1 LLQNVR
7 DDESIQ
13 HEGFALAARRLR
25 QLDRMKQGAWKF
37 DLTKA
42 GRQVCRWIN
51 HPPDGGAS
59 LRSLVLGAL
68 SPRLGL
74 TARGAA
80 PPDDYAAATS
90 SASFL
95 RA

>member
-1 LLQNVR
+1 MPVAPINDACAR
-7 DDESIQ
+7 MNP
-13 HEGFALAARRLR
+13 EGWQRL
-25 QLDRMKQGAWKF
+25 
-37 DLTKA
+37 
-42 GRQVCRWIN
+42 N

-59 LRSLVLGAL
+59 LRSIVLGAL

-90 SASFL
+90 SASSTVSSLFKYL
-95 RA
+95 TAKLCY